1 MAQDTKLRRKDLKE
15 PDEFIVAGSD
25 FLAFLTH
32 NKNLLIGLLLVVA
45 LVVGGFMFM
54 ANQKKAEIS
63 RLETLY
69 FQMTQKVKDS
79 KGEMG
84 SQLITDLKS
93 LLDQI
98 KEGPQRSRAQLLL
111 ADIQYQTKNYD
122 EAIALFQSVAD
133 KSPVGTLNSNLAH
146 SGMAY
151 SYENKKD
158 FKSAIDHFKK
168 IVDHPGEFPLFYTHL
183 GLSRCYESASDSK
196 NAILIL
202 REMETKFPKHA
213 SLDKVKLALKRLEG
227 SA

>member
-15 PDEFIVAGSD
+15 PDEFLLAGSD
-25 FLAFLTH
+25 FLAFLIH
-32 NKNLLIGLLLVVA
+32 NKNLLIGLLLAVA
-45 LVVGGFMFM
+45 LVGGGFLFV

-84 SQLITDLKS
+84 SSLITDLNS
-93 LLDQI
+93 LLDQF
-98 KEGPQRSRAQLLL
+98 KEGPQKSRAQLLL
-111 ADIQYQTKNYD
+111 ADVQFQAKNYD
-122 EAIALFQSVAD
+122 EAIDLFQSVAAQ
-133 KSPVGTLNSNLAH
+133 SQAGTLNSNMAH

-158 FKSAIDHFKK
+158 YQSAIDHFKK
-168 IVDHPGEFPLFYTHL
+168 VMDHPGEFPLFYTHL

-202 REMETKFPKHA
+202 REMETKFPKHVG
-213 SLDKVKLALKRLEG
+213 LEKVKLALKRLEG